1 MTRIAVMNVAL
12 AAMLAAGANC
22 RQPVLLVPSRLRYM
36 NNMKVTRCEFIGGAL
51 AAGLVPSMRGAEQQA
66 DLASFQRE
74 IDDITPM
81 EWWNYSLKGTSLG
94 EKEGAAIRA
103 RLPALQRYEDAFDKV
118 LAEIESV
125 KVTGRPAVW
134 FIYNMGFV
142 VKTAKSLFAID
153 LHHRRAEL
161 LAPKLDFALITHNH
175 GDHYTDR
182 FYRAMDGREKKTVV
196 SNFADNYGARYGG
209 RHPGGY
215 TRAVK
220 TFEFGD
226 VKVRTTLTDHNDY
239 LIDYTTAFE
248 ITVGDFVI
256 YHSGDCSNAKKLKPV
271 CQNPDLWMFHPW
283 SCMKPLDGA
292 RAVNPKLAVVAH
304 LNELGHPKN
313 QWRFTWAEGESVR
326 QNLEK
331 AGFKATVPLWG
342 DRIC

>member
-1 MTRIAVMNVAL
+1 MNI
-12 AAMLAAGANC
+12 N
-22 RQPVLLVPSRLRYM
+22 RR
-36 NNMKVTRCEFIGGAL
+36 EFIGGAL

-118 LAEIESV
+118 LAEIERT

-134 FIYNMGFV
+134 FVYNMGFV

-175 GDHYTDR
+175 GDHYTER
-182 FYRAMDGREKKTVV
+182 FYKAMDGREKKTVV

-226 VKVRTTLTDHNDY
+226 VKVRTTLTDHNAY
-239 LIDYTTAFE
+239 LVDFTTAFE

-256 YHSGDCSNAKKLKPV
+256 YHSGDCANAAKLRPE
-271 CQNPDLWMFHPW
+271 CPNPDLWMFHPR
-283 SCMKPLDGA
+283 CGMKPVDGA

-304 LNELGHPKN
+304 LNELGHAKN
-313 QWRFTWAEGESVR
+313 RWRWTWADGERAR
-326 QNLEK
+326 QELAD
-331 AGFKATVPLWG
+331 AGFNAVVPLWG

>member
-1 MTRIAVMNVAL
+1 
-12 AAMLAAGANC
+12 
-22 RQPVLLVPSRLRYM
+22 
-36 NNMKVTRCEFIGGAL
+36 
-51 AAGLVPSMRGAEQQA
+51 
-66 DLASFQRE
+66 
-74 IDDITPM
+74 M

-94 EKEGAAIRA
+94 EEEGAAIRA

-153 LHHRRAEL
+153 LHHRRAEM

-175 GDHYTDR
+175 GDHYTER
-182 FYRAMDGREKKTVV
+182 FYKAMDGREKKTVV

-248 ITVGDFVI
+248 VTIGDFVI
-256 YHSGDCSNAKKLKPV
+256 YHSGDCSNAKKLKPL
-271 CQNPDLWMFHPW
+271 CPNPDLWMFHPW

-304 LNELGHPKN
+304 LNELGHAKDR
-313 QWRFTWAEGESVR
+313 WRFTWAEGEGVR
-326 QNLEK
+326 QDLEK
-331 AGFKATVPLWG
+331 AGFKAIVPIWG
-342 DRIC
+342 DRIV

>member
-1 MTRIAVMNVAL
+1 MNID
-12 AAMLAAGANC
+12 
-22 RQPVLLVPSRLRYM
+22 RR
-36 NNMKVTRCEFIGGAL
+36 EFIGGAL

-175 GDHYTDR
+175 GDHYTER
-182 FYRAMDGREKKTVV
+182 FYKAMDGREKKTVV

-248 ITVGDFVI
+248 VTIGDFVI
-256 YHSGDCSNAKKLKPV
+256 YHSGDCSNAKKLKPL
-271 CQNPDLWMFHPW
+271 CPNPDLWMFHPW

-292 RAVNPKLAVVAH
+292 RAVNPNLAVVAH
-304 LNELGHPKN
+304 PNELGHAKET
-313 QWRFTWAEGESVR
+313 WRFRGAAGEGVR
-326 QNLEK
+326 QDLEK
-331 AGFKATVPLWG
+331 AGFKAIVPIWG
-342 DRIC
+342 DRIV

>member
-1 MTRIAVMNVAL
+1 MNID
-12 AAMLAAGANC
+12 
-22 RQPVLLVPSRLRYM
+22 RR
-36 NNMKVTRCEFIGGAL
+36 KFIGGAL
-51 AAGLVPSMRGAEQQA
+51 AAGLVPSMRGTEQQA

-175 GDHYTDR
+175 GDHYTER
-182 FYRAMDGREKKTVV
+182 FYKAMDGKEKKTVV

-248 ITVGDFVI
+248 VTIGDFVI
-256 YHSGDCSNAKKLKPV
+256 YHSGDCSNAKKLKPL
-271 CQNPDLWMFHPW
+271 CPNPDLWMFHPW

-304 LNELGHPKN
+304 MNELGHAKDR
-313 QWRFTWAEGESVR
+313 WRFTWAEGEGVR
-326 QNLEK
+326 QDLEK
-331 AGFKATVPLWG
+331 AGFKAIVPIWG
-342 DRIC
+342 DRIV